1 LGGICEAQSWSLV
14 DTGVSQ
20 FTSSS
25 LAEVNGQPALIYIA
39 GDQQYYAHYD
49 GTQWLKESILASSS
63 GSALTQ
69 IDGNPAFVN
78 LHSGDGLDL
87 FTRSGTSW
95 SSSTIVTTGRD
106 PSRLL
111 TIGGTLSIAYT
122 SDAGGDINFASYQG
136 GTWTPTRVFNGPAW
150 MSGGSPSLVVI
161 GGTPAIAY
169 RGGWTQNGSGNW
181 PMSVYYGENNG
192 TSWQTSA
199 PIDTLGVNPSSNDIQ
214 VASYKG
220 DPAVLACDDLSDSV
234 NFIIRHGGTWQQS
247 SMIDTGG
254 EPWGLSLIAVGDT
267 LVMSYDR
274 HHIGTNVGDI
284 RLGVYINDA
293 WSVNTIVDRFNSNSA
308 STTSLAL
315 IGGQVGIAY
324 LDGSGKLYYSTTAVP
339 EPSTFAIF
347 ATGLISFLFTACTR
361 RNRK

>member
-1 LGGICEAQSWSLV
+1 
-14 DTGVSQ
+14 
-20 FTSSS
+20 
-25 LAEVNGQPALIYIA
+25 
-39 GDQQYYAHYD
+39 
-49 GTQWLKESILASSS
+49 
-63 GSALTQ
+63 
-69 IDGNPAFVN
+69 
-78 LHSGDGLDL
+78 
-87 FTRSGTSW
+87 
-95 SSSTIVTTGRD
+95 
-106 PSRLL
+106 
-111 TIGGTLSIAYT
+111 
-122 SDAGGDINFASYQG
+122 
-136 GTWTPTRVFNGPAW
+136 
-150 MSGGSPSLVVI
+150 
-161 GGTPAIAY
+161 
-169 RGGWTQNGSGNW
+169 
-181 PMSVYYGENNG
+181 MSVYYGENNG